1 MSPKMGF
8 STPLTELLAGLDGLQ
23 VGDGNRAGNAMF
35 VSRQMRKMGD
45 RIYARSCRQWGEAVQ
60 KVLLSAY

>member
-1 MSPKMGF
+1 MSVF
-8 STPLTELLAGLDGLQ
+8 SRVSPLMLAGLDGLQ

-45 RIYARSCRQWGEAVQ
+45 RMYARSCRQWGEAVQ